1 MDENQLIQPE
11 PAPKRPVALTV
22 LCILTFISSGLGI
35 LGCLFTP
42 LMADMMIEMLRTTPG
57 YSEMLNEQAMMVL
70 KAGWPYYLTLLLLTS
85 GSLTGALMMWNL
97 KKNGFHFYTISN
109 ILIYCLPSFMLGI
122 DFNIIGLVFPGI
134 FMGLYAMNLKFMR

>member
-1 MDENQLIQPE
+1 MEEQFQQNKTVN
-11 PAPKRPVALTV
+11 KRPLALTV

-42 LMADMMIEMLRTTPG
+42 LVADMMIELFKVTPG
-57 YSEMLNEQAMMVL
+57 YSELLNEQALKVL
-70 KAGWPYYLTLLLLTS
+70 QAGWPYYMTLLLFTS
-85 GSLTGALMMWNL
+85 SSLTGALMMWKL

-134 FMGLYAMNLKFMR
+134 FIGFYAMHLKYMQ